1 MTKKSRLLEL
11 GRLWGIY
18 SRTRCLPVEKEVG
31 TVITWWQ
38 LLVVNVNKK
47 KRRCYKK
54 TTGAAAIGRLCNDR
68 DTQRGRGGG
77 ILSIVLNRY

>member
-47 KRRCYKK
+47 SGDVIRRQLGLPLSGDCV
-54 TTGAAAIGRLCNDR
+54 TTGIPKVEGE
-68 DTQRGRGGG
+68 GGFCQ
-77 ILSIVLNRY
+77 